1 MQCRQREEKMKVASI
16 GLIIALSVLAG
27 VLPHPQPQADQ
38 NTKLLFP
45 GTDLIS
51 AGAGFA
57 AGVAATSIIGG
68 AISNNNNN
76 GG

>member
-1 MQCRQREEKMKVASI
+1 MKVASI

-38 NTKLLFP
+38 NTKLLLP

-68 AISNNNNN
+68 AITTNNN